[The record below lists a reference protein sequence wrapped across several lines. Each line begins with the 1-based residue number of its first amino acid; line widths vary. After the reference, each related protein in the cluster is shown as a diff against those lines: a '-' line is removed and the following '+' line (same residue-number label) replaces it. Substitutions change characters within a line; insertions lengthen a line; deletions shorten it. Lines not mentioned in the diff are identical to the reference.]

1 MATGD
6 QTLINFPRESTMQEI
21 SQALQTMAFT
31 QSADL
36 EKISTWAQFSGLSR
50 NGITQKIFDFG
61 DQILEKWTDTAAN
74 SRNTTSRGIS
84 HTLILQN
91 WRMERISREPSWK
104 LITPH
109 RSACSL
115 ATVPFCVARMGLQPE
130 PTM

>member
-74 SRNTTSRGIS
+74 NKEYDFPWHITHFDTAEENYLRRRWKSIIMPG
-84 HTLILQN
+84 
-91 WRMERISREPSWK
+91 RIMRKKETQTK
-104 LITPH
+104 
-109 RSACSL
+109 
-115 ATVPFCVARMGLQPE
+115 
-130 PTM
+130 